1 MRKFLLSSLATCLV
15 LTACAEHSGQ
25 AYLGTTESPQP
36 PVNQPDGGS
45 FDAPTE
51 GEKAE
56 EPAVPGNGTG
66 GNEGG
71 GGSGGSGSGGLGDN
85 GDGSGGRP
93 DDPTPVAEFDAPGTD
108 GGQGGQPV
116 PEPGTLLLV
125 GTGLAGA
132 ALLRR
137 RRQTPQ
143 A

>member
-1 MRKFLLSSLATCLV
+1 MRKLLLSSLATCMV
-15 LTACAEHSGQ
+15 FTACAEHSGQ
-25 AYLGTTESPQP
+25 AYQSTVNSPQP

-45 FDAPTE
+45 FDAPTNDVDKVE
-51 GEKAE
+51 
-56 EPAVPGNGTG
+56 VPTLPGGSGSGSGAG

-71 GGSGGSGSGGLGDN
+71 A
-85 GDGSGGRP
+85 GDGSGGSP
-93 DDPTPVAEFDAPGTD
+93 DGSTPVAEFDDPGS
-108 GGQGGQPV
+108 QGGQPV

-137 RRQTPQ
+137 RRRQEPQ

>member
-45 FDAPTE
+45 FDAPTD
-51 GEKAE
+51 GDKAE
-56 EPAVPGNGTG
+56 APPLNDG
-66 GNEGG
+66 GAGG
-71 GGSGGSGSGGLGDN
+71 GGGTGDSGNGGSGNGGS

-93 DDPTPVAEFDAPGTD
+93 DDTTPVAEFDDPGNE

>member
-45 FDAPTE
+45 FDAPTNDSD
-51 GEKAE
+51 KAE
-56 EPAVPGNGTG
+56 LPTVPGSGAG
-66 GNEGG
+66 GNDGG
-71 GGSGGSGSGGLGDN
+71 GGT
-85 GDGSGGRP
+85 GDGSGGTP
-93 DDPTPVAEFDAPGTD
+93 DGSTPVAEFDDPGSE

-137 RRQTPQ
+137 RRQPPQ

>member
-1 MRKFLLSSLATCLV
+1 MRKFLLSSLAACLV

-25 AYLGTTESPQP
+25 AFPSTAESPQP

-45 FDAPTE
+45 FNPPTNDVD
-51 GEKAE
+51 KAE
-56 EPAVPGNGTG
+56 VPAVPGGNGAG
-66 GNEGG
+66 SGA
-71 GGSGGSGSGGLGDN
+71 GSGGNQGGV
-85 GDGSGGRP
+85 GDGSGGVP
-93 DDPTPVAEFDAPGTD
+93 DGSTPVAEFDDPGNE

-137 RRQTPQ
+137 RRQVPQ

>member
-1 MRKFLLSSLATCLV
+1 MRKFLLSSLATCMV
-15 LTACAEHSGQ
+15 LTACAKHSGQ
-25 AYLGTTESPQP
+25 AFLGTTESPQP

-45 FDAPTE
+45 FDAPTN
-51 GEKAE
+51 GGNDADKVD
-56 EPAVPGNGTG
+56 PPTVPGSGTG
-66 GNEGG
+66 SSGA
-71 GGSGGSGSGGLGDN
+71 GSSDG
-85 GDGSGGRP
+85 GDGDGGTP
-93 DDPTPVAEFDAPGTD
+93 DGSTPVAEFDDPGSE

-137 RRQTPQ
+137 RRQPPQ